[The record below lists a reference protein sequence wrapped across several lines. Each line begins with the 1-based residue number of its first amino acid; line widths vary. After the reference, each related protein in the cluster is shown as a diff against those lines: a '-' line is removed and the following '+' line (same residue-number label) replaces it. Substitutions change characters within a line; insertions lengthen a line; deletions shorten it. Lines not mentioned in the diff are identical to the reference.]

1 MNLESLLLA
10 VAYLLVALGGTLVVL
25 TRDPRRQIIIFS
37 VYGMLL
43 TLLFMVLKAPDVA
56 LSELAVGTAALPL
69 MLLVTLGVLAKP
81 DSSGS
86 EPKARHK

>member
-1 MNLESLLLA
+1 MTTESLLLVSA
-10 VAYLLVALGGTLVVL
+10 FLLVAAGGTLVVL
-25 TRDPRRQIIIFS
+25 TREPRRQVIVFG

-43 TLLFMVLKAPDVA
+43 TILFMALQAPDVA

-81 DSSGS
+81 DSSAPSQKGNR
-86 EPKARHK
+86 K